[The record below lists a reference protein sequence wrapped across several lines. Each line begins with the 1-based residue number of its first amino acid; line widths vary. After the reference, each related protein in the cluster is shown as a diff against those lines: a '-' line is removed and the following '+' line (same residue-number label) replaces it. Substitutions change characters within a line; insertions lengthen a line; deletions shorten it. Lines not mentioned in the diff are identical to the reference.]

1 MSENYIAVLKQSLK
15 KKIELLDTI
24 AALNVLQ
31 KQMLENPELEPQEL
45 EGNIERKAEL
55 VEQLNALDDG
65 FEQVYGRVKGELD
78 TNRQQYAQDI
88 REMKADIAH
97 IMDRSATIQSQ
108 EQRNKALAE
117 KKFSA
122 VRKQI
127 KEVKQSRKAVNTY
140 YKNMMKMNFPD
151 PEFLDNKK

>member
-65 FEQVYGRVKGELD
+65 FEQVYGRVKEELN